1 MEQIKMEQ
9 IKEIEESE
17 KSDNAHRP
25 KFSAILL
32 AGLLLGVLSLLTW
45 FLLSENVSG
54 IGVSILVG
62 ALVLF
67 ALNYLLVRLTQPSRK
82 WLKILLRILAAL
94 LSVLVLA
101 GVAVYQI
108 APNMLFYPHFDE
120 ESYAALVGDPL
131 AEELTIQNDNR
142 VLSGW
147 MLHNAEG
154 KAPLVLYFGGNGE
167 NAATRIRKLIEND
180 QTGFFSGCNF
190 AFLDYP
196 GYGKSSGTPSD
207 ASLRQMGLDAY
218 DALAAREDVDSNRI
232 VAFGY
237 SMGTGVANYVAANR
251 AVAGLVLMAP
261 YADGYDLYNS
271 IVDIFHGPLR
281 LLVAFRMESVRF
293 ADTVA
298 VEPLILAS
306 VDDQTVPFAS
316 SQRLSGAYPVGCDLA
331 QFRGLGHN
339 DFWGSD
345 EVFVRIG
352 DYIRE
357 VTEHGA

>member
-1 MEQIKMEQ
+1 MQQ
-9 IKEIEESE
+9 IKEIEELE
-17 KSDNAHRP
+17 KKDAFQRP
-25 KFSAILL
+25 KFAGILL

-54 IGVSILVG
+54 IGVSVLVG
-62 ALVLF
+62 AVLLF
-67 ALNYLLVRLTQPSRK
+67 ALNYLLARWTQTARK
-82 WLKILLRILAAL
+82 WLKLLLRILAAL

-167 NAATRIRKLIEND
+167 NAAARIRKLIEKD
-180 QTGFFSGCNF
+180 KTGFFSGCNF

-196 GYGKSSGTPSD
+196 GYGKSSGTPSETT
-207 ASLRQMGLDAY
+207 LKQMGLDAY
-218 DALAAREDVDSNRI
+218 DALAAREDVDASRI
-232 VAFGY
+232 VVFGY
-237 SMGTGVANYVAANR
+237 SMGTGVANYVAANC

-293 ADTVA
+293 AETVA
-298 VEPLILAS
+298 VEPLIVAS
-306 VDDQTVPFAS
+306 VDDHTVPFAS
-316 SQRLSGAYPVGCDLA
+316 SERLASAYPAGCDLA
-331 QFRGLGHN
+331 QSDGLGHN

-357 VTEHGA
+357 VIQHGA

>member
-1 MEQIKMEQ
+1 MELT
-9 IKEIEESE
+9 E
-17 KSDNAHRP
+17 KSEQSGQADIAQRP
-25 KFSAILL
+25 KLSTILL
-32 AGLLLGVLSLLTW
+32 AGCLLGLVSMLTW
-45 FLLSENVSG
+45 FLLSENASG
-54 IGVSILVG
+54 IGVSLLVG
-62 ALVLF
+62 TLVLF
-67 ALNYLLVRLTQPSRK
+67 ALNYLLVRWTQYARK
-82 WLKILLRILAAL
+82 WLKLPLRILAAV

-101 GVAVYQI
+101 GVAVYQV
-108 APNMLFYPHFDE
+108 APQMLFYPHFDE
-120 ESYAALVGDPL
+120 ESYAALVGNPL
-131 AEELTIQNDNR
+131 AEELTIQNGDR

-147 MLHNAEG
+147 MLHNADG

-167 NAATRIRKLIEND
+167 NAAARIRKLIEKD

-196 GYGKSSGTPSD
+196 GYGKSSGTPTETT
-207 ASLRQMGLDAY
+207 LTQMGLDAY
-218 DALAAREDVDSNRI
+218 DALAAREDVDASRI
-232 VAFGY
+232 IAFGY

-271 IVDIFHGPLR
+271 IADVFHGPLR

-293 ADTVA
+293 AGTVQ
-298 VEPLILAS
+298 VEPLIVAS

-316 SQRLSGAYPVGCDLA
+316 SERLTGAYPAGCDLA
-331 QFRGLGHN
+331 RFSGLGHN
-339 DFWGSD
+339 DFWGSG

-357 VTEHGA
+357 VIQHGA

>member
-1 MEQIKMEQ
+1 MEQIKK
-9 IKEIEESE
+9 I
-17 KSDNAHRP
+17 DAFPHPN
-25 KFSAILL
+25 FST
-32 AGLLLGVLSLLTW
+32 LLLVGCLFGVLSTLAW
-45 FLLSENVSG
+45 FLLSENASG
-54 IGVSILVG
+54 IGVSVLVG
-62 ALVLF
+62 AVLLF
-67 ALNYLLVRLTQPSRK
+67 ALNYLLVRWTQHSKK
-82 WLKILLRILAAL
+82 WLKLSLRILAAVV
-94 LSVLVLA
+94 SIAVLA

-108 APNMLFYPHFDE
+108 APRMLFYPHFDA
-120 ESYAALVGDPL
+120 ESYAALVDNSL
-131 AEELTIQNDNR
+131 AEELTIQNDDR

-167 NAATRIRKLIEND
+167 NAAARIRKLIEQD
-180 QTGFFSGCNF
+180 QTDFLSGCNF

-207 ASLRQMGLDAY
+207 TSLRQMGLDAY
-218 DALAAREDVDSNRI
+218 DALAAREDVDANRI

-251 AVAGLVLMAP
+251 EVAGLVLMAP

-298 VEPLILAS
+298 VEPLILTS

-316 SQRLSGAYPVGCDLA
+316 SQRLSGAYAAGCDLA
-331 QFRGLGHN
+331 QFSGLGHN